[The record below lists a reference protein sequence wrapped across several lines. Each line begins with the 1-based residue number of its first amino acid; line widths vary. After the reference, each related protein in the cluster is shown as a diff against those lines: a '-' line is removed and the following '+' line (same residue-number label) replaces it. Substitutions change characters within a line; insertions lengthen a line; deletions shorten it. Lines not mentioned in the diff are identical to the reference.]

1 MRRREASAGAP
12 GIFLLGALFI
22 SCAAPGRLSAPDS
35 ALLLAPGTPEL
46 SVVSPSFDVSE
57 VCENAYDDNDNG
69 FINEGCNE
77 PQGELHVVIAWQGP
91 SEIDLFVFDPSGA
104 VAPLGGTSALGLS
117 RTQDCPGQGSTC
129 QGHQRES
136 VVLDGEEL
144 APGRYLILVRAVGL
158 GAPRVNVELGV
169 RSPEGTRAYR
179 VSFSR
184 PGTEVTLELEVP
196 KVVVEPKGNG
206 ASPSSAR
213 SAGAPIRGERR

>member
-12 GIFLLGALFI
+12 GITLLGALVI
-22 SCAAPGRLSAPDS
+22 SCAASGQTSAPQGPP
-35 ALLLAPGTPEL
+35 LAPPGTPEL
-46 SVVSPSFDVSE
+46 AAVSPPVDVTE

-77 PQGELHVVIAWQGP
+77 PQGELHVVITWQGR

-104 VAPLGGTSALGLS
+104 VAPVGATSALGLS

-129 QGHQRES
+129 QGNQRES

-144 APGRYLILVRAVGL
+144 APGRYRIVVRAVDL
-158 GAPRVNVELGV
+158 GAPRVDVELGV

-179 VSFSR
+179 ASFFRSE
-184 PGTEVTLELEVP
+184 TEVTLELEVP
-196 KVVVEPKGNG
+196 QVPGGPTSGG
-206 ASPSSAR
+206 AAQAAASD
-213 SAGAPIRGERR
+213 